1 MNEYNISPQLTQAGQ
16 SGIKTN
22 MMRPVTAGKEET
34 ILNSGNAQDNSFNW
48 DFLDKVGTTLSNA
61 VAPALTSWINSK
73 TGAADTPASINTSR
87 GNPSDQPSAG
97 QQPTKE
103 LSFYAKNR
111 TPILIGGGL
120 VLAAA
125 LYKYVKG

>member
-1 MNEYNISPQLTQAGQ
+1 MNKFNINEQATQAGA

-22 MMRPVTAGKEET
+22 MMRPLTAGTEQT
-34 ILNSGNAQDNSFNW
+34 VLNDGKAQDNSFNW

-61 VAPALTSWINSK
+61 VVPALTNWINLK
-73 TGAADTPASINTSR
+73 TGVADTPASMNTTR
-87 GNPSDQPSAG
+87 GSLSDQPSAG